1 MAASSS
7 VRVVADELG
16 RSILQRVFTFGDTKL
31 YVLECIAF
39 IAAIASGVA
48 LAMVNLVMGQF
59 LTLLSDFS
67 FFDANSMPGNFMPA
81 VRTSA

>member
-1 MAASSS
+1 M
-7 VRVVADELG
+7 ADELG
-16 RSILQRVFTFGDTKL
+16 LPILQRVFAFGDTKL

-67 FFDANSMPGNFMPA
+67 FSDANSMPDSFMSA
-81 VRTSA
+81 VQTSA

>member
-1 MAASSS
+1 MSRDDLS
-7 VRVVADELG
+7 
-16 RSILQRVFTFGDTKL
+16 QRFFTFGDTKL
-31 YVLECIAF
+31 YLLECIAF
-39 IAAIASGVA
+39 IAAIASGTA

-67 FFDANSMPGNFMPA
+67 FSDMDSTPTNFMSA